1 MSRTFTIDS
10 NTDKTVT
17 LGDLIDSIRSLEGF
31 EKTGIDFTNVK
42 MSRNYKNDKGENTY
56 NDRSLIISRTDNG
69 KFCMYINEP
78 DSNNIFI
85 GFTQSR
91 WDDLP
96 TPYYWMI
103 ESRALEGKSRSLFIA
118 IACAIAILHD
128 GKVYSF
134 DGAWY
139 GADIY
144 TGQELWRIYLE
155 SGFTK

>member
-31 EKTGIDFTNVK
+31 EKTGIDFSNVK
-42 MSRNYKNDKGENTY
+42 MLRKYKNDEGENTY
-56 NDRSLIISRTDNG
+56 NDRSLIISRTDDG
-69 KFCMYINEP
+69 HFCMYINEA
-78 DSNNIFI
+78 DSSNIFI
-85 GFTQSR
+85 DFNQRS
-91 WDDLP
+91 WDYAD

-118 IACAIAILHD
+118 VACAIAILHD
-128 GKVYSF
+128 GKVFSG
-134 DGAWY
+134 DGAWH

>member
-17 LGDLIDSIRSLEGF
+17 LGDLIDCIRSLEGF
-31 EKTGIDFTNVK
+31 EKTGIDFTNVI
-42 MSRNYKNDKGENTY
+42 MSRKYKNDEGENTY
-56 NDRSLIISRTDNG
+56 NDRSLIISRTDKG
-69 KFCMYINEP
+69 YFWMRINES
-78 DSNNIFI
+78 DSSGIFI
-85 GFTQSR
+85 DFSQRT
-91 WDDLP
+91 WDDASA
-96 TPYYWMI
+96 PYYWMI

-118 IACAIAILHD
+118 AACAIAILHD

-134 DGAWY
+134 DGAWD